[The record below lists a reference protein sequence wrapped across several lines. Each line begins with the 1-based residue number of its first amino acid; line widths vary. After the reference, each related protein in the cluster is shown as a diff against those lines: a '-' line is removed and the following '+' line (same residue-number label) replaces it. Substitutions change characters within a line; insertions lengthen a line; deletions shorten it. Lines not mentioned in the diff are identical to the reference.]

1 MRFKTGLMRAVE
13 VTKFGGPEVMAL
25 RDLPDPVAGPGQV
38 VIDVAAVDVLF
49 LDPRLRAGWGK
60 EWFQL
65 EPPYVPG
72 NGVAG
77 VVRSVGSDVDD
88 AWIGRRVL
96 AHTGTNG
103 GMTPIGAYA
112 ERARAELSDVEPV
125 PDQLGLPE
133 ALTLLHDGPTA
144 VLALSSANV
153 RPGERVLVN
162 AASGSLG
169 TLLVPML
176 KAAGAV
182 VIGAARGARKLDFI
196 REWGADQAVDYSVPD
211 WTDQVGEVDVVF
223 DGTGGDIGSAA
234 YTLLRPG
241 GRFLAYGSS
250 AGEFP
255 KTEPAREGV
264 TVVGILEMGKGVD
277 KRAALTEMLAKAAAG
292 EITPLVGQTFP
303 LDQVWAAHE
312 AIEARQTVGK
322 TLLLP

>member
-1 MRFKTGLMRAVE
+1 MRAVE
-13 VTKFGGPEVMAL
+13 VTRFGGPEVLTL
-25 RDLPDPVAGPGQV
+25 RELPDPVAGPGQLV
-38 VIDVAAVDVLF
+38 VDVAAVDVLF
-49 LDPRLRAGWGK
+49 VDAKLRRGWGQ
-60 EWFQL
+60 EWFSV

-77 VVRSVGSDVDD
+77 TVRSVGPGVDD
-88 AWIGRRVL
+88 SWVGRRVL
-96 AHTGTNG
+96 AHTGKNN
-103 GMTPIGAYA
+103 GMTPVGGYA
-112 ERARAELSDVEPV
+112 EQAAVAVSDVEPV
-125 PDQLGLPE
+125 PAKLGLPE

-144 VLALSSANV
+144 VFALSSADV

-176 KAAGAV
+176 KAAGAE
-182 VIGAARGARKLDFI
+182 VIGAARGKRKLDFI
-196 REWGADQAVDYSVPD
+196 QEWGADDAVDYSLPD
-211 WTDQVGEVDVVF
+211 WTSKVGEVDVVF
-223 DGTGGDIGSAA
+223 DGSGGDIGSAA
-234 YTLLRPG
+234 YPLLRPG

-264 TVVGILEMGKGVD
+264 TVFSIREIGKGLD
-277 KRAALTEMLAKAAAG
+277 KRLVLKQMLEKAAAG

-303 LDQVWAAHE
+303 LDQARAAHE
-312 AIEARQTVGK
+312 AIQARQTVGK

>member
-1 MRFKTGLMRAVE
+1 MRAVE
-13 VTKFGGPEVMAL
+13 VTRFGGPEVLAL
-25 RDLPDPVAGPGQV
+25 RELPDPVAGPGQLV
-38 VIDVAAVDVLF
+38 VDVAAVDVLF
-49 LDPRLRAGWGK
+49 IDAKLRSGWG
-60 EWFQL
+60 EGWFSV

-77 VVRSVGSDVDD
+77 VVRSVGANVDE
-88 AWIGRRVL
+88 AWVGRRVL
-96 AHTGTNG
+96 AHTGKNNG
-103 GMTPIGAYA
+103 MSPVGGYA
-112 ERARAELSDVEPV
+112 EQAVVAVSDVEPV

-133 ALTLLHDGPTA
+133 ALTLLHDGPTI
-144 VLALSSANV
+144 VFVLSSANV
-153 RPGERVLVN
+153 RPGERVLIN
-162 AASGSLG
+162 AASGGLG

-176 KAAGAV
+176 KAAGAEV
-182 VIGAARGARKLDFI
+182 VGAARGVRKLDFI
-196 REWGADQAVDYSVPD
+196 REWGADEVVDYSMPD
-211 WTDQVGEVDVVF
+211 WTDRVGEVDVVF

-234 YTLLRPG
+234 YTLLRSG

-264 TVVGILEMGKGVD
+264 TVVGILEMGEGVD

-292 EITPLVGQTFP
+292 TITPLVGQTFP
-303 LDQVWAAHE
+303 LDQARAAHE